1 MAHFANVVN
10 GLVRKVHVVSN
21 AVITDGD
28 GVEQESLGQ
37 EFLAELHGY
46 SPSDVVQCSYNGN
59 IRGVFPGPGFIYD
72 EANDVFVEPVEELTD
87 GA

>member
-1 MAHFANVVN
+1 MSHFAYIQN
-10 GLVRKVHVVSN
+10 GFVRRVHVIAN

-59 IRGVFPGPGFIYD
+59 IRGVFPGAGFIYD